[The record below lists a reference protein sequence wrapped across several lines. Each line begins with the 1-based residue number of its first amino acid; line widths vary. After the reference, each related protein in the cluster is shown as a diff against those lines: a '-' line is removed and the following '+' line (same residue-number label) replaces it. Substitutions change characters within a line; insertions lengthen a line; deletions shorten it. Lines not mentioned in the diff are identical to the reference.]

1 MNKSRFEGFSD
12 GVFAFAIT
20 LLVLGIALPETHY
33 TSNRDLTAAL
43 LRLWP
48 NVIAY
53 GLSFAV
59 IGIMWQN
66 HHALFRLVGRVD
78 RVTVLFNLLLLA
90 GTAFIPFATSTL
102 GSNPTMRASTFL
114 YGLVLSFCATGL
126 NGMLAHLV
134 RSGAFSSSV
143 GNAVSQ
149 TVRSYRFAW
158 GTYVCATLVAL
169 VAPIV
174 SFASYV
180 ALAIF
185 FLIPR
190 GVDADLRVAND
201 SGNAH

>member
-1 MNKSRFEGFSD
+1 MSKARFEGFSD

-20 LLVLGIALPETHY
+20 LLILGIALPATHY
-33 TSNRDLTAAL
+33 RSDRDLSAAL
-43 LRLWP
+43 LALWP

-66 HHALFRLVGRVD
+66 HHALFRLVGRID
-78 RVTVLFNLLLLA
+78 RTTILFNLLLLA
-90 GTAFIPFATSTL
+90 GTAFIPFATNAL
-102 GSNPTMRASTFL
+102 GSYPTMHASTFL
-114 YGLVLSFCATGL
+114 YGLVLSFCATSF

-134 RSGAFSSSV
+134 REGAFDSGA
-143 GNAVSQ
+143 GDAVVQ

-158 GTYVCATLVAL
+158 GTYVGAMLLAL

-174 SFASYV
+174 SFAAYI
-180 ALAIF
+180 ALALY

-190 GVDADLRVAND
+190 GVDADI
-201 SGNAH
+201 

>member
-20 LLVLGIALPETHY
+20 LLILGIALPYTHY

-66 HHALFRLVGRVD
+66 HHALFRLVGRID
-78 RVTVLFNLLLLA
+78 RTTVLFNLWLLA
-90 GTAFIPFATSTL
+90 GTVFIPFATNTL
-102 GSNPTMRASTFL
+102 GSYPTMRASTFL
-114 YGLVLSFCATGL
+114 YGLVLSFCATGF
-126 NGMLAHLV
+126 NCMLAHLV
-134 RSGAFSSSV
+134 RSGAFNSGVSV
-143 GNAVSQ
+143 AVVQ

-158 GTYVCATLVAL
+158 GTYVVATLLAL

-174 SFASYV
+174 SFASYI
-180 ALAIF
+180 ALAVYF
-185 FLIPR
+185 
-190 GVDADLRVAND
+190 
-201 SGNAH
+201 

>member
-20 LLVLGIALPETHY
+20 LLILGIALPEAQY
-33 TSNRDLTAAL
+33 KSDRELTAAL

-48 NVIAY
+48 NVLAY

-66 HHALFRLVGRVD
+66 HHALFRLVGRID
-78 RVTVLFNLLLLA
+78 RKTVLYNLWLLA

-102 GSNPTMRASTFL
+102 GSNPTMHASTLL
-114 YGLVLSFCATGL
+114 YGLVLSFCATAF

-134 RSGAFSSSV
+134 RSSAFSSGVSD
-143 GNAVSQ
+143 AVVQ

-158 GTYVCATLVAL
+158 GTYVCATLLAL
-169 VAPIV
+169 VAPVV
-174 SFASYV
+174 SFASYI
-180 ALAIF
+180 ALALF

-190 GVDADLRVAND
+190 GVDADLRAAND
-201 SGNAH
+201 